1 MDYFLVGGR
10 GGAQTLS
17 HTSQPLQLVHSRFE
31 TSSSLN
37 VGHPA
42 EKVEPP
48 PLPAPGFKCPASSLA
63 RRDQRRAGHCLG
75 LAPTIKRMIQR
86 HQLVQC
92 VLQELQDA
100 TECFGLDGL
109 TSAALEAERTLS
121 SFSLPNYCGRQVEQ
135 ELEIDRV
142 AKSLYPED
150 APRRMLP
157 LICKGEGNH
166 LFEAASMLLWGNTSL
181 SLELQVRTAVEMLLH
196 KQYYLKGMIDSK
208 VMLQAARYSLCTEE
222 SPEMTNLPLA
232 VLEAIFD
239 ADIKATCFPG
249 TYANMW
255 HVYALA
261 SVVKCN
267 IYSIYPMSNLKIR
280 PYFNRLIRPRTCS
293 MQVST
298 LHIMWSGQQLSS
310 QVFKAQCFVPIVGLE
325 EIEELEPNNPPP
337 EPQVQPVKTLEL
349 LNKDPQV
356 TYSDL
361 RERYSIT
368 KSTFYRWKR
377 QSREHRQK
385 AAARFAAKHF
395 LQSCFQEGNIV
406 PLQHFRKMFP
416 EISRSTY
423 YAWKHEMQSMLNG
436 NASSP
441 AEGVVSKDPQVYKP
455 EKVCAGTD
463 GNITK
468 PGGSLVSVGPLLN
481 QNGTSMQGAKSYL
494 ENSISMNTL
503 VPYRSF
509 KRSFP
514 GISRSTYYNWRRK
527 AMKNPNIK
535 PPQPLCVSQIPL
547 MKKKPHLPLKPGNSP
562 VGKMVNGYHPEPEI
576 QVQIKPSLYSWQKQ
590 LRDLAK
596 KHVCQWKMPFCKF
609 RLRHP
614 GVSSTAYW
622 FWRKKISSPTKKHSL
637 LPNGASKNF
646 EQATAETREKTQ
658 FEFHSPQQ
666 KETVPAPVDKQMAQ
680 PHSAMKP
687 GYQMAQQVSNDDMFV
702 MDVIATAQFKAQA
715 KLFLQ
720 QRFESKTFPT
730 YKEFRAR
737 FPLTAR
743 STYYMWKRALHDG
756 LTLVDS

>member
-1 MDYFLVGGR
+1 
-10 GGAQTLS
+10 
-17 HTSQPLQLVHSRFE
+17 
-31 TSSSLN
+31 
-37 VGHPA
+37 
-42 EKVEPP
+42 
-48 PLPAPGFKCPASSLA
+48 
-63 RRDQRRAGHCLG
+63 
-75 LAPTIKRMIQR
+75 MIQR
-86 HQLVQC
+86 HQLVQS
-92 VLQELQDA
+92 VLQELQEA

-121 SFSLPNYCGRQVEQ
+121 SFSLPSYSRKQFQE
-135 ELEIDRV
+135 ELEIDQV
-142 AKSLYPED
+142 ARSLYPED
-150 APRRMLP
+150 APGRMLP

-166 LFEAASMLLWGNTSL
+166 LFEAASMILWGNTSL
-181 SLELQVRTAVEMLLH
+181 SLELQVRTTVEMLLH

-222 SPEMTNLPLA
+222 SPEMTSLPLA

-261 SVVKCN
+261 SVVQCN

-310 QVFKAQCFVPIVGLE
+310 QVFKAQYFVPVVGV
-325 EIEELEPNNPPP
+325 EELEPTNPPP

-436 NASSP
+436 NVSSP
-441 AEGVVSKDPQVYKP
+441 SEGVLSKDPQVCKP
-455 EKVCAGTD
+455 ENVCTGTD
-463 GNITK
+463 GAITK
-468 PGGSLVSVGPLLN
+468 SDGGLGSISPLLN
-481 QNGTSMQGAKSYL
+481 PTQNGASMQGAKSYL

-527 AMKNPNIK
+527 AMKENTNFK
-535 PPQPLCVSQIPL
+535 PSQTLSVNQIPL
-547 MKKKPHLPLKPGNSP
+547 MNRKPYLPLKPENLP
-562 VGKMVNGYHPEPEI
+562 VGKMLNGHNPQPRI
-576 QVQIKPSLYSWQKQ
+576 QVRMKPTLYSWQKQ

-609 RLRHP
+609 RLRYP

-622 FWRKKISSPTKKHSL
+622 FWRKRSSSQPKKHPFASNGVSRNLEKITETGEKSQLELHSL
-637 LPNGASKNF
+637 Q
-646 EQATAETREKTQ
+646 E
-658 FEFHSPQQ
+658 
-666 KETVPAPVDKQMAQ
+666 KETVPGPLEKQMAQ
-680 PHSAMKP
+680 TNNAMIP
-687 GYQMAQQVSNDDMFV
+687 GYQMAGRVNNDDMFV

>member
-1 MDYFLVGGR
+1 
-10 GGAQTLS
+10 
-17 HTSQPLQLVHSRFE
+17 
-31 TSSSLN
+31 
-37 VGHPA
+37 
-42 EKVEPP
+42 
-48 PLPAPGFKCPASSLA
+48 
-63 RRDQRRAGHCLG
+63 
-75 LAPTIKRMIQR
+75 MIQR
-86 HQLVQC
+86 HQLVQS
-92 VLQELQDA
+92 VLQELQEA
-100 TECFGLDGL
+100 TECFGLEGL
-109 TSAALEAERTLS
+109 VSTALEADRTLS
-121 SFSLPNYCGRQVEQ
+121 SFSLPSYHGRQFQE
-135 ELEIDRV
+135 ELEVDRV

-150 APRRMLP
+150 APSNMLP

-166 LFEAASMLLWGNTSL
+166 LFEAASVLLWGTTSL

-196 KQYYLKGMIDSK
+196 KQYYLHGMIDSK

-222 SPEMTNLPLA
+222 SPEMTSLPLA
-232 VLEAIFD
+232 ILEAIFD

-261 SVVKCN
+261 SVLQCN

-280 PYFNRLIRPRTCS
+280 PYFNRLIRPRKCS
-293 MQVST
+293 LQVST

-310 QVFKAQCFVPIVGLE
+310 QVFKAQYFVPVVGLE
-325 EIEELEPNNPPP
+325 ELEPTNPPP

-356 TYSDL
+356 TYSNL

-377 QSREHRQK
+377 QSQEHRQK

-395 LQSCFQEGNIV
+395 LQSCFQEGKVV
-406 PLQHFRKMFP
+406 PLQHFRQMFP

-423 YAWKHEMQSMLNG
+423 YAWKHEMQNMING
-436 NASSP
+436 GASSP
-441 AEGVVSKDPQVYKP
+441 AEAVLPKDPQACKP
-455 EKVCAGTD
+455 ENLHANTD
-463 GNITK
+463 GITK
-468 PGGSLVSVGPLLN
+468 SEGGLASTSLLLNSN

-494 ENSISMNTL
+494 EKCISMNTL

-527 AMKNPNIK
+527 AIKGNPSFMLS
-535 PPQPLCVSQIPL
+535 PPLSVSQNPL
-547 MKKKPHLPLKPGNSP
+547 MNRKPYLPFKPGSLP
-562 VGKMVNGYHPEPEI
+562 SGKMLNGHHLGPRI
-576 QVQIKPSLYSWQKQ
+576 LMRIKPSLYNWQKQ

-596 KHVCQWKMPFCKF
+596 KHVHQWKMPFCKF
-609 RLRHP
+609 RLRYP
-614 GVSSTAYW
+614 GVSSTTYW
-622 FWRKKISSPTKKHSL
+622 FWRKNSSSQTKKRNLFS
-637 LPNGASKNF
+637 NRISKNL
-646 EQATAETREKTQ
+646 QQTTAETSGKAELQ
-658 FEFHSPQQ
+658 FHPPQQ
-666 KETVPAPVDKQMAQ
+666 KETAPVLVDKQPPKPFNTMV
-680 PHSAMKP
+680 P
-687 GYQMAQQVSNDDMFV
+687 GYQMADNNMFV

-720 QRFESKTFPT
+720 KRFESKTFPT
-730 YKEFRAR
+730 YKEFRAH

-756 LTLVDS
+756 LTLVDA

>member
-1 MDYFLVGGR
+1 
-10 GGAQTLS
+10 
-17 HTSQPLQLVHSRFE
+17 
-31 TSSSLN
+31 
-37 VGHPA
+37 
-42 EKVEPP
+42 
-48 PLPAPGFKCPASSLA
+48 
-63 RRDQRRAGHCLG
+63 
-75 LAPTIKRMIQR
+75 MIQR
-86 HQLVQC
+86 HQLVQS
-92 VLQELQDA
+92 VLQELQEA

-121 SFSLPNYCGRQVEQ
+121 SFSLPNYCGKQFQE
-135 ELEIDRV
+135 ELEIDQV
-142 AKSLYPED
+142 ARSLYPED
-150 APRRMLP
+150 APSRMLP

-222 SPEMTNLPLA
+222 SPEMTSLPLA

-255 HVYALA
+255 HLYALA
-261 SVVKCN
+261 SVVQCN

-293 MQVST
+293 LQVST

-310 QVFKAQCFVPIVGLE
+310 QVFKAQYFVPVVGLE
-325 EIEELEPNNPPP
+325 ELEPTNPPP

-436 NASSP
+436 NVSSP
-441 AEGVVSKDPQVYKP
+441 AESVLSKDPQVYKP

-463 GNITK
+463 GDITMSD
-468 PGGSLVSVGPLLN
+468 GGLGSISPLLN
-481 QNGTSMQGAKSYL
+481 PSQNGTSMQGAKSYL

-527 AMKNPNIK
+527 AMKENPNFK
-535 PPQPLCVSQIPL
+535 PSQTFSVNQIPF
-547 MKKKPHLPLKPGNSP
+547 MNRKPYLPLKPENLP
-562 VGKMVNGYHPEPEI
+562 VGKMLNGHNPQPRI
-576 QVQIKPSLYSWQKQ
+576 QVRMKPTLYSWQKQ

-609 RLRHP
+609 RLRYP

-622 FWRKKISSPTKKHSL
+622 FWRKRSSSQTKKHPFASNGVSRNLGKITETGEKAQLEFNSL
-637 LPNGASKNF
+637 
-646 EQATAETREKTQ
+646 
-658 FEFHSPQQ
+658 QQ
-666 KETVPAPVDKQMAQ
+666 KETVPGPMEKQVAQ
-680 PHSAMKP
+680 PHKAVIP
-687 GYQMAQQVSNDDMFV
+687 GYQMPERVNNNDMFV

>member
-1 MDYFLVGGR
+1 
-10 GGAQTLS
+10 
-17 HTSQPLQLVHSRFE
+17 
-31 TSSSLN
+31 
-37 VGHPA
+37 
-42 EKVEPP
+42 
-48 PLPAPGFKCPASSLA
+48 
-63 RRDQRRAGHCLG
+63 
-75 LAPTIKRMIQR
+75 MIQR
-86 HQLVQC
+86 HQLVES
-92 VLQELQDA
+92 VLQELQEA
-100 TECFGLDGL
+100 TECFGLEGL
-109 TSAALEAERTLS
+109 ASAALESERTLS
-121 SFSLPNYCGRQVEQ
+121 SFSLPSYCRRQFQE

-150 APRRMLP
+150 APRSMLP
-157 LICKGEGNH
+157 LVCKGDGNH
-166 LFEAASMLLWGNTSL
+166 LFEAASVLLWGNTSL

-196 KQYYLKGMIDSK
+196 KQYYFSGMIDSK

-232 VLEAIFD
+232 ILEAIFD

-261 SVVKCN
+261 SVLQCN

-280 PYFNRLIRPRTCS
+280 PYFNRLIRPRKCS
-293 MQVST
+293 LQIST

-310 QVFKAQCFVPIVGLE
+310 QVFKAQYFVPVVGLE
-325 EIEELEPNNPPP
+325 ELEPMTSLP

-356 TYSDL
+356 TYSNL

-395 LQSCFQEGNIV
+395 LQSCFQEGTAV
-406 PLQHFRKMFP
+406 PLQHFRQLFP

-423 YAWKHEMQSMLNG
+423 YAWKHEMQSVISREVSS
-436 NASSP
+436 ASD
-441 AEGVVSKDPQVYKP
+441 VVLSKDPRMYKLHTSP
-455 EKVCAGTD
+455 D
-463 GNITK
+463 GAAK
-468 PGGSLVSVGPLLN
+468 SEGSQSSKCLLN
-481 QNGTSMQGAKSYL
+481 HTKNGTSMQGAKSYL
-494 ENSISMNTL
+494 EKCISMNSL
-503 VPYRSF
+503 VPYRNF

-527 AMKNPNIK
+527 AIKGNPNFK
-535 PPQPLCVSQIPL
+535 PSQPLSVIQKPL
-547 MKKKPHLPLKPGNSP
+547 MTRNPYLSLKPGNLP
-562 VGKMVNGYHPEPEI
+562 NLKMVNGQRPEPQI
-576 QVQIKPSLYSWQKQ
+576 LMGIKPSLYSWQKQ
-590 LRDLAK
+590 LRELARK
-596 KHVCQWKMPFCKF
+596 RVCQWKMPFCKF
-609 RLRHP
+609 RLRYP
-614 GVSSTAYW
+614 SVSSTAYW
-622 FWRKKISSPTKKHSL
+622 FWRKKSVRKTKKHCLSSTTVSQNL
-637 LPNGASKNF
+637 QQTPTSSEMSGKAKLKFQS
-646 EQATAETREKTQ
+646 TQ
-658 FEFHSPQQ
+658 PKEFAP
-666 KETVPAPVDKQMAQ
+666 VPVDKQM
-680 PHSAMKP
+680 PKPYSTTIP
-687 GYQMAQQVSNDDMFV
+687 GYQMSAKVNSSMFV

-730 YKEFRAR
+730 YKEFRAH

-756 LTLVDS
+756 LTLVDA